1 MRGTEDSSYM
11 WAAYPCVYPG
21 VWRCLQECMDGSPLS
36 TTNNIVKIFDWLP
49 AENSC
54 KIAIMRKIC
63 LSFVFLMLLGMVCTN
78 ELYAQKPLTAM
89 TKTEIDNLSETQIKK
104 GVIKEW
110 SGILTFIMRGVKF
123 DNRIVEAFA
132 ENFKEGATEWI
143 NKGKFPT
150 VDYVVA
156 EDLVQ
161 FSKHYIGRNSCKE
174 TVMDYYYENTYPAS
188 IDRVMYRIMDLTN
201 ILYQKQ
207 QAGLLTKT
215 PPEYIDAKTLI
226 NAMQP

>member
-1 MRGTEDSSYM
+1 
-11 WAAYPCVYPG
+11 
-21 VWRCLQECMDGSPLS
+21 
-36 TTNNIVKIFDWLP
+36 
-49 AENSC
+49 
-54 KIAIMRKIC
+54 MRKIF
-63 LSFVFLMLLGMVCTN
+63 LSFVFLMFLGMTCTN

-89 TKTEIDNLSETQIKK
+89 TKTEINNLSETQIKK

-110 SGILTFIMRGVKF
+110 SSILPFIMRGVKF

-132 ENFKEGATEWI
+132 KNFKEGATEWA
-143 NKGKFPT
+143 NKDKYPT

-161 FSKHYIGRNSCKE
+161 FCKHYIGRNSCKE
-174 TVMDYYYENTYPAS
+174 TVMDYYENTYPVS
-188 IDRVMYRIMDLTN
+188 IDKAMYRIMDATDL
-201 ILYQKQ
+201 LYQKQ

-226 NAMQP
+226 NSMQP